1 MGQATACEVQGLG
14 LRGNWAK
21 PRDLGISSG
30 KWGAAPGDDS
40 TRPVRYEVGLGTR
53 QAFLLVFLYS
63 STVRTCHVLHKT
75 LLCPRELTAGDRPC
89 ACTMV
94 TQGGTPRGPRRST

>member
-53 QAFLLVFLYS
+53 QAFCWFS
-63 STVRTCHVLHKT
+63 SIL
-75 LLCPRELTAGDRPC
+75 
-89 ACTMV
+89 
-94 TQGGTPRGPRRST
+94 QQ